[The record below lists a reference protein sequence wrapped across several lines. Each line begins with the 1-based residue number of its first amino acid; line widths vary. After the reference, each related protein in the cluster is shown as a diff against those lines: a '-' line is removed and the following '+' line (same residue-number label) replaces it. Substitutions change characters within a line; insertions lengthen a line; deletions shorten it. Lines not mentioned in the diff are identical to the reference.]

1 MKTFEIQKYT
11 TEHYTKWNEFV
22 AQAKNATFLFHR
34 DFMEY
39 HKDRFDD
46 FSLLIFDDKGNIK
59 AILPANRVGD
69 VVYSHQGLTYGGLL
83 LSSKS
88 KLGEVLAVF
97 QSVLQYLSHQKVKVL
112 EIKQVPA
119 IYCDFPSDEIEY
131 ACFLLE
137 ASLRRR
143 DTLSVIDLQSSF
155 KISSTRKQE
164 IHKTKGLQVKE
175 VFEFETFWNQILMP
189 NLFEKHQAKPVHTL
203 SEITL
208 LHSKF
213 PKNIRQFNVYFNNQI
228 IAGTTLFVSRNVV
241 HSQYISGSKNWNQLG
256 GLDFLHHY
264 LITDVFK
271 EKHYFDFGISNEN
284 QGRNI
289 NQGLVFWKE
298 SFGARTVVQ
307 NFYSIQTR
315 NFNLLDSILL

>member
-1 MKTFEIQKYT
+1 MKTYQVKKYT
-11 TEHYTKWNEFV
+11 TDHYLKWNEFV
-22 AQAKNATFLFHR
+22 AHAKNATFLFHR

-39 HKDRFDD
+39 HNDRFED
-46 FSLLIFDDKGNIK
+46 FSLMIFDDKENIK

-69 VVYSHQGLTYGGLL
+69 VVYSHQGLTYGGLV
-83 LSSKS
+83 LSTKS
-88 KLGEVLAVF
+88 KLIEVLSIFGSILKYLFDTHVRIL
-97 QSVLQYLSHQKVKVL
+97 VLKQMPMIYSNLLSEEV
-112 EIKQVPA
+112 
-119 IYCDFPSDEIEY
+119 EY
-131 ACFLLE
+131 ACFLVE
-137 ASLRRR
+137 AQLSRR
-143 DTLSVIDLQSSF
+143 DTLSVIDLQTSF
-155 KISSTRKQE
+155 RISSTRKQE

-175 VFEFETFWNQILMP
+175 VVEFETFWNQILMP

-228 IAGTTLFVSRNVV
+228 IAGTTLFESRNVV

-271 EKHYFDFGISNEN
+271 EKH
-284 QGRNI
+284 
-289 NQGLVFWKE
+289 
-298 SFGARTVVQ
+298 
-307 NFYSIQTR
+307 
-315 NFNLLDSILL
+315 